1 MTSLPWMRA
10 CRALTAL
17 VAILAA
23 GALTRAQAQGA
34 QPPVKLGLAVFLTGA
49 AAQPFGIPS
58 KNAAE
63 LLIDAI
69 NAGSLPAPYSKP
81 GLGGAKIE
89 VKYLDESGPTANV
102 VTEYRNLVQ
111 RDGMNVVIGYISS
124 GNCTAVAPVAEELKT
139 LTVFHDC
146 GTPRLF
152 EERDYKY
159 VFRPSPTATMDN
171 VAAARYVARKFPH
184 VAAYAG
190 ANPNYAWGQDSW
202 ADFVRAMKIIEPKA
216 TAAKELFPKLFAGE
230 YGAEISTLLT
240 ASAPIVHTS
249 FWDGDFEAFVSQAV
263 ARGLPKKMT
272 IVATAGEA
280 QMFRLG
286 NRLPDGTILGARG
299 PHGVMAPDTELNRWF
314 QKSYTARYGTP
325 PTYPSYHM
333 AQGVLALKA
342 AWDKAAAAKNG
353 ARPTIDD
360 VIAAFTGLE
369 FDGPSAHLRMTLGK
383 GHQAVSD
390 IAYGTYKFN
399 AASNKPEIVDV
410 VRFPAECV
418 NPPPNMKA
426 DEWLA
431 AGMPG
436 AKCP

>member
-1 MTSLPWMRA
+1 
-10 CRALTAL
+10 
-17 VAILAA
+17 
-23 GALTRAQAQGA
+23 
-34 QPPVKLGLAVFLTGA
+34 
-49 AAQPFGIPS
+49 
-58 KNAAE
+58 
-63 LLIDAI
+63 
-69 NAGSLPAPYSKP
+69 
-81 GLGGAKIE
+81 
-89 VKYLDESGPTANV
+89 
-102 VTEYRNLVQ
+102 
-111 RDGMNVVIGYISS
+111 
-124 GNCTAVAPVAEELKT
+124 
-139 LTVFHDC
+139 
-146 GTPRLF
+146 
-152 EERDYKY
+152 
-159 VFRPSPTATMDN
+159 
-171 VAAARYVARKFPH
+171 
-184 VAAYAG
+184 
-190 ANPNYAWGQDSW
+190 
-202 ADFVRAMKIIEPKA
+202 MKIIEPKA

-230 YGAEISTLLT
+230 YSAEITTLLT
-240 ASAPIVHTS
+240 TSAPIVHTA
-249 FWDGDFEAFVSQAV
+249 FWDGDFEAFVSQAA

-286 NRLPDGTILGARG
+286 SRLPDGTILGARG

-353 ARPTIDD
+353 ARPTIDE

-369 FDGPSAHLRMTLGK
+369 YDGPSAHLRLTLGH

-399 AASNKPEIVDV
+399 AAANKPEIVDV
-410 VRFPAECV
+410 VRYPAECV